1 MRGEP
6 SELGL
11 RRDLGKHRRSS
22 SHVAKHR
29 AYLGNN
35 PVFGCGVSMTTSECV
50 GNMRGDA
57 WPCVAMRGIFRIG
70 YAEILGFP
78 ELLKEYE
85 AECSIPE
92 IGMATPNPATYAAM
106 ERSGAFQCFGAF
118 EDGELV
124 GFATVLLSM
133 LPHYAKRVAI
143 VESIFAQKGRTC
155 GSDLRSA
162 LKAFARDSGCDSILY
177 SAPFG
182 GRFERLLE
190 RDKGC
195 RRTNSV
201 FCESLTH

>member
-1 MRGEP
+1 MPKDIGIQDNRN
-6 SELGL
+6 L
-11 RRDLGKHRRSS
+11 DCKHDRPCI
-22 SHVAKHR
+22 H
-29 AYLGNN
+29 
-35 PVFGCGVSMTTSECV
+35 FMTTSEHVCAV
-50 GNMRGDA
+50 IDAGECGGNMQGNA
-57 WPCVAMRGIFRIG
+57 WPRVATRGIFRVG
-70 YAEILGFP
+70 YAEIIGFP

-92 IGMATPNPATYAAM
+92 IGKTAPSPEMYAAM

-118 EDGELV
+118 EDGELI
-124 GFATVLLSM
+124 GFATVLISM
-133 LPHYAKRVAI
+133 LPHYAKKVAI
-143 VESIFAQKGRTC
+143 VESIFAQKGSTC

-162 LKAFARDSGCDSILY
+162 LKAFARDSGCASILY